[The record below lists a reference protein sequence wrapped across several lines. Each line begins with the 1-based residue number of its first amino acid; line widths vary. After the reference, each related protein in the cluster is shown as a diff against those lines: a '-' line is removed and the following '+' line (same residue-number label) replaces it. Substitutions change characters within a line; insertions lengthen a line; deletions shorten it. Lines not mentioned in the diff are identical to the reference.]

1 MYNDLKRKGDDV
13 ESTEALES
21 NPTKKPKLSTSNSS
35 LTRTY
40 AGPTKEEVVKGRK
53 QYLSQGQYHFYEKPL
68 MLVEAKGQYCYDE
81 EGRRY
86 IDAYSNVCH
95 VGYCHDHITDAA
107 IKQMRTIVTNTRYL
121 HPTLGDYA
129 QKLVSKMPKDSNLSI
144 CYFTNSGSEANDL
157 AIRLARV
164 YTRQK
169 FIFALENAYHG
180 TTGSCTGV
188 SPSLST
194 GNNNKTSVT
203 HPDYAYYGRNVKLL
217 RVPNTFRGEYRAN
230 DPEAYLKYA
239 QDVDRRLAE
248 LGGRDKIDQETSMG
262 EGLAAF
268 IVETIQGVAG
278 QVVYPEGYLREVF
291 KRVRAAGGICIA
303 DEVQVG
309 FGRMGTHFWAFETEG
324 VIPDIVTM
332 GKPIGNGHPLG
343 CVVTT
348 PQIAEAFE
356 SAQYFNTFGGNPVS
370 CAIGRAVLEV
380 IEEEGLQQNALVQG
394 QTLLDG
400 LNKLKDQYH
409 LIGDVRGRGLFVGV
423 ELVRDRNTLE
433 PATWETKLLWEKMRE
448 KGVLVGV
455 GGPSKNVIR
464 LKPPI
469 CITSQDINDV
479 VRIMDECIKDIC
491 ENYQL
496 LESSLSKV
504 IVNKDVIDANTL
516 AASFGPV
523 VAGN

>member
-1 MYNDLKRKGDDV
+1 L
-13 ESTEALES
+13 
-21 NPTKKPKLSTSNSS
+21 
-35 LTRTY
+35 
-40 AGPTKEEVVKGRK
+40 VK
-53 QYLSQGQYHFYEKPL
+53 
-68 MLVEAKGQYCYDE
+68 AKGQYCYDE
-81 EGRRY
+81 EGTRY
-86 IDAYSNVCH
+86 LDAYSNVCH
-95 VGYCHDHITDAA
+95 VGYCHDDITDAA
-107 IKQMRTIVTNTRYL
+107 TEQMRSIVSNTRYL

-129 QKLVSKMPKDSNLSI
+129 QILVGKMPKDSKLSI
-144 CYFTNSGSEANDL
+144 CFFTNSGSEANDL

-169 FIFALENAYHG
+169 FVFALENAYHG

-194 GNNNKTSVT
+194 GNNNKSTST

-217 RVPNTFRGEYRAN
+217 RVPDTFRGPYRSD

-239 QDVDRRLAE
+239 EDVDKRVAE
-248 LGGRDKIDQETSMG
+248 LGGRDNVEKDTGMG

-278 QVVYPEGYLREVF
+278 QVVYPEGYLQETF
-291 KRVRAAGGICIA
+291 KRVRKAGGICIA

-309 FGRMGTHFWAFETEG
+309 FGRMGTHFWAFESEG

-343 CVVTT
+343 CVITT
-348 PQIAEAFE
+348 PEIAEAFE

-380 IEEEGLQQNALVQG
+380 IEKENLQQNALEQG
-394 QTLLDG
+394 KRMMDG
-400 LNKLKDQYH
+400 LKKLQQQYP
-409 LIGDVRGRGLFVGV
+409 LIGDVRGRGLFIGV
-423 ELVRDRNTLE
+423 ELVRDLTTLE
-433 PATWETKLLWEKMRE
+433 PATSETKMLWEMMRE

-464 LKPPI
+464 MKPPI
-469 CITSQDINDV
+469 CITQQDVDDV
-479 VRIMDECIKDIC
+479 VRVMGECLKEMTNRAIA
-491 ENYQL
+491 
-496 LESSLSKV
+496 ESKHMEVIQKV
-504 IVNKDVIDANTL
+504 LNTPTL
-516 AASFGPV
+516 HTSAE
-523 VAGN
+523 